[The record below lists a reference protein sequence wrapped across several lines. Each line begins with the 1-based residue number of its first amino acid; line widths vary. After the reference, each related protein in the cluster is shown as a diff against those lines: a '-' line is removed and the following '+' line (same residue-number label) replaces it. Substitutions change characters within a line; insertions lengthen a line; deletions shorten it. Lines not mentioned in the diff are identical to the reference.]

1 MRVGM
6 SVTEGCTLG
15 LTRKY
20 TSNRIKF
27 LREMLFENEKILK
40 WNVLEQSG
48 GRSQETEIEVT

>member
-1 MRVGM
+1 M